1 MGILSHIEKLFTP
14 TNYSQPVLSRED
26 TINRTYN
33 ILKNNAVTCRCNSLA
48 IPTKNRGK
56 IYRCIKCK
64 RQFANAYYNL
74 NLAFVAERYDEA
86 VELLEPIPDSV

>member
-1 MGILSHIEKLFTP
+1 MGILSHIESLFISKQ
-14 TNYSQPVLSRED
+14 YSSQPVLSRED
-26 TINRTYN
+26 RINRTYN
-33 ILKNNAVTCRCNSLA
+33 ILKNNAITCRCNSLA

-74 NLAFVAERYDEA
+74 NLAFVEDCYDEA
-86 VELLEPIPDSV
+86 VELLIELES